1 MSYSVAT
8 LDRQA
13 VSTAPQAAAVARVSP
28 VSFSALFLTLSL
40 AVIGVVSSIATDF
53 NLQSLPNIVV
63 LVLIIVTLD
72 VISQRGPQTRIVT
85 TAQTILYGV
94 LYLTTTCVCG
104 ILAAYALQRFAF
116 PLQDHLLT
124 SADLAMG
131 LSWPDYAHWVDR
143 HPAVQAV
150 LKFAY
155 NTIFPQV
162 ALPLVVLAFVR
173 DINAIRIYL
182 LALAIAFVATIIIS
196 ALLPAAGPVAFV
208 DRSSFDI
215 LRFTGAT
222 PFDHLMRL
230 REAGPMVLTDPPG
243 GIGTFPS
250 FHSTIAVMTPL
261 ALRRHHRIFIVL
273 LFLNSAMLAGTVT
286 EGAHYFSDVVA
297 GIAMAFAAYVLATW
311 IIGIEERYLGR
322 RSARMRAA
330 EPAAAPAV

>member
-1 MSYSVAT
+1 MSCTVAA

-13 VSTAPQAAAVARVSP
+13 VNTPQTAAAARVSP
-28 VSFSALFLTLSL
+28 VSASALFLTISL
-40 AVIGVVSSIATDF
+40 AVIGVVSSIATQF
-53 NLQSLPNIVV
+53 NLESLPNIVV

-116 PLQDHLLT
+116 PLRDHLLT
-124 SADLAMG
+124 SADLSLG

-162 ALPLVVLAFVR
+162 ALPLVVLAFAKQ
-173 DINAIRIYL
+173 ITEIRVYL

-196 ALLPAAGPVAFV
+196 ALLPAAGPVVFV
-208 DRSSFDI
+208 DRGSFDI

-230 REAGPMVLTDPPG
+230 REAGPFVLTDPPG

-261 ALRRHHRIFIVL
+261 TLRHHRRIFAVL
-273 LFLNSAMLAGTVT
+273 LFLNAAMLAGTVT
-286 EGAHYFSDVVA
+286 EGAHYFSDVIA
-297 GIAMAFAAYVLATW
+297 GVAMAFAAYALATW
-311 IIGIEERYLGR
+311 IIGIEDRYLGG
-322 RSARMRAA
+322 SNTRMRAA
-330 EPAAAPAV
+330 EHAAAPAA